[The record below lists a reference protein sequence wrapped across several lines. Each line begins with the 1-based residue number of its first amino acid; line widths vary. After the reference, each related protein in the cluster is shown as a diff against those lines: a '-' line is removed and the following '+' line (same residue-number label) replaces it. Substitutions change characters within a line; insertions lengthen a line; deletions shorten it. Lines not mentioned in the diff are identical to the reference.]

1 MELDKVVV
9 LDTVEGQVLVVE
21 LVLLL
26 DVALGMVLDM
36 VEEQVLVVVLELD
49 VGSFLN
55 FDLNLYLSLLSI
67 F

>member
-26 DVALGMVLDM
+26 DVELGMVPDI
-36 VEEQVLVVVLELD
+36 VEGQVLVVVLELD
-49 VGSFLN
+49 LESILN
-55 FDLNLYLSLLSI
+55 FELNLYLSLLSI